1 MKLITNPSEFF
12 EELKQRD
19 VKMKKPI
26 LLDNNIS
33 NHGEFKE
40 MKTLEEIKRILAE
53 HKEELKRL
61 FGVKEIG
68 IFGSYVR
75 DEQTEF
81 SDVDILVDF
90 EREIGWEIVDLKDYL
105 ERLLGVKVD
114 LVSKRGIV
122 RRPLLWD
129 YVKKEVVYV

>member
-33 NHGEFKE
+33 NRVEFKE